1 MQNRKVKKE
10 TTMEAEMKNTMNQ
23 ATQCCQLYS
32 PIMHTYTP
40 RKSERTRTLQGLQA
54 QSELV
59 WFSCL
64 LLKPEQSGI
73 KGPMCVLG
81 RGRSWM

>member
-1 MQNRKVKKE
+1 MVMKE

-23 ATQCCQLYS
+23 ATQCCQLCS
-32 PIMHTYTP
+32 PIMHIYSWKK
-40 RKSERTRTLQGLQA
+40 RKNQTLQGLQA

-59 WFSCL
+59 WFSSL

-73 KGPMCVLG
+73 KGPTCVPG